1 MDSQTK
7 NYARR
12 RSSYSSALLI
22 APASAVIFLFLLIPA
37 ALIALYSLYEFA
49 GAGRIGAT
57 LTFENWRELLGDPY
71 YIGALFKTCR
81 IALTATIAC
90 AVVGYPVAYFM
101 WQTKPAQ
108 RIALVTLLIVPFWI
122 SFIIRTF
129 SWVYILG
136 DRGLI
141 NYALVSLGVVSAP
154 IKILYTETAVLIG
167 LVHFL
172 LPYMVMNI
180 LVGLD
185 NVDKNVL
192 LAARSLGASEADAFR
207 KITLPLSKSGLWA
220 GSMLTFVLAA
230 GSYITPT
237 ILGGPDDFLFANLVS
252 DAINSQLNWPMGS
265 TLSVTMLIILGSV
278 TLLFV
283 RFMGIGRLH
292 RALGG

>member
-1 MDSQTK
+1 MQTTGQ
-7 NYARR
+7 ALRG
-12 RSSYSSALLI
+12 SSTYSSAVLL
-22 APASAVIFLFLLIPA
+22 APASVIIFLFLLIPA
-37 ALIALYSLYEFA
+37 GLIALYSFNEFA
-49 GAGRIGAT
+49 GAGRIGSEYT
-57 LTFENWRELLGDPY
+57 LENWLELASDPY
-71 YIGALFKTCR
+71 YMGALLKTCR
-81 IALTATIAC
+81 IALIATFVC
-90 AVVGYPVAYFM
+90 AVLGYPVAYFI
-101 WQTKPAQ
+101 WQASPAK
-108 RIALVTLLIVPFWI
+108 RVALVTLMIVPFWI

-141 NYALVSLGVVSAP
+141 NYSLMSLGITSEP
-154 IKILYTETAVLIG
+154 IKILYTEIAVLIG

-185 NVDKNVL
+185 NVDQNVL
-192 LAARSLGASEADAFR
+192 HAARSLGASEVDAFR

-237 ILGGPDDFLFANLVS
+237 ILGGPNDFLFANLVS
-252 DAINSQLNWPMGS
+252 DAINSQLNWPMGA